1 MSIPEGIPESMID
14 MITYELLDDPVVA
27 EDNLVYSRNSLLDW
41 FDGCAEIG
49 EPITSPLTGRPM
61 GTGMRPEPN
70 LARQIEQFK
79 ARGGRSQRFNES
91 TQTIGTLAK
100 IFEIIDPLRDLF
112 ATKNWQAPALVV
124 MGNENSGKSTLLE
137 RLAMMPIFPKDKF
150 ICTRMA
156 IRVHL
161 RRGPCMAPRLDVFDK
176 QTGTVMWSKVVP
188 MERGRDFV
196 KEAMETVLIQE
207 FGGLTGVSKTKM
219 LILHITG
226 PNCPDLDMV
235 DLPGLV
241 STHVRG
247 EPENMR
253 AMTADLVESYVRE
266 NNSHS
271 LYLVA
276 VPATAAPNQ
285 SLAFEVV
292 QKMGLHDR
300 SIGVFTKS
308 DKCDLRDEGIDG
320 LGGLK
325 DLRSKVYQQARDTV
339 PLEQWGY
346 VCTMNRPQDDSN
358 KSNYSALI
366 NQSQDEVNFFVEK
379 GMSDLLNAQM
389 AGCKALLTRISIM
402 FHDYLRSTWAP
413 STILLLR
420 EETRDYRVKERALG
434 LPRAD
439 SFLMPGMPREDGP
452 DARYTREDIAR
463 MALDRATMMLADAAS
478 RTMDTLAVELLQRL
492 HIQIVE
498 ESCEVAGKPSEVLA
512 HQLNLKHNIST
523 YITDALDELEGMV
536 VGQVAGAMAEDESDF
551 KLGRFPNFID
561 AMSKIFVR
569 QLAPWKEKTESA
581 LMSYVNVAF
590 QSPLSNPHFKLKYTF
605 LNDQRGVLYPHCEM
619 DFDAE
624 ALAATIVHTVI
635 LRCSI
640 LLTETVGM
648 EGEVKHL
655 VMGIDWTESCAAQ
668 RGIYLK
674 GLYNVDKVVSQ
685 LKAHLELTE
694 EDVESFARTGAILPQ
709 DTLAVVQN
717 ALSNANMSIHGSGPA
732 QMSAPRG
739 GPGRGVRGPAPGGG
753 RGPAPGRAGAGRGA
767 HPGHR

>member
-1 MSIPEGIPESMID
+1 VTTG
-14 MITYELLDDPVVA
+14 LDQSYHVIF
-27 EDNLVYSRNSLLDW
+27 SLTW
-41 FDGCAEIG
+41 
-49 EPITSPLTGRPM
+49 
-61 GTGMRPEPN
+61 
-70 LARQIEQFK
+70 
-79 ARGGRSQRFNES
+79 
-91 TQTIGTLAK
+91 
-100 IFEIIDPLRDLF
+100 
-112 ATKNWQAPALVV
+112 
-124 MGNENSGKSTLLE
+124 
-137 RLAMMPIFPKDKF
+137 
-150 ICTRMA
+150 
-156 IRVHL
+156 
-161 RRGPCMAPRLDVFDK
+161 
-176 QTGTVMWSKVVP
+176 
-188 MERGRDFV
+188 
-196 KEAMETVLIQE
+196 
-207 FGGLTGVSKTKM
+207 
-219 LILHITG
+219 
-226 PNCPDLDMV
+226 
-235 DLPGLV
+235 
-241 STHVRG
+241 
-247 EPENMR
+247 
-253 AMTADLVESYVRE
+253 
-266 NNSHS
+266 
-271 LYLVA
+271 
-276 VPATAAPNQ
+276 
-285 SLAFEVV
+285 
-292 QKMGLHDR
+292 
-300 SIGVFTKS
+300 
-308 DKCDLRDEGIDG
+308 CD
-320 LGGLK
+320 
-325 DLRSKVYQQARDTV
+325 
-339 PLEQWGY
+339 
-346 VCTMNRPQDDSN
+346 
-358 KSNYSALI
+358 
-366 NQSQDEVNFFVEK
+366 
-379 GMSDLLNAQM
+379 
-389 AGCKALLTRISIM
+389 
-402 FHDYLRSTWAP
+402 
-413 STILLLR
+413 
-420 EETRDYRVKERALG
+420 RVKERALG

-694 EDVESFARTGAILPQ
+694 EDVESFARTGAILVSFIENFPRLFLTFQ
-709 DTLAVVQN
+709 TL
-717 ALSNANMSIHGSGPA
+717 
-732 QMSAPRG
+732 
-739 GPGRGVRGPAPGGG
+739 
-753 RGPAPGRAGAGRGA
+753 
-767 HPGHR
+767 